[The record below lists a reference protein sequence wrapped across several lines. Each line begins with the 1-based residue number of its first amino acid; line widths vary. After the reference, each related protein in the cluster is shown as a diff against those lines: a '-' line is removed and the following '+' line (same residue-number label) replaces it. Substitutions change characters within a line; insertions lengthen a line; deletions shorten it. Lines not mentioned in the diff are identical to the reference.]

1 VTPGPTTTDDDT
13 RHHSVGDRPVGGSRR
28 RRGASVR
35 NVVLLCLDTVRAD
48 AFADDAPRLHAMADT
63 VFTECRA
70 ASGWS
75 TPSHAS
81 MLAGRLPHEH
91 GVHAHG
97 TDFAALDRADT
108 LFGDLPTHRALGVS
122 ANVYAGSAFG
132 FDRLFADFVDV
143 SRDHRYPAGLDA
155 ASFVAER
162 EGTGLSSVT
171 ASLRAALTHDH
182 PAMSL
187 ANTAC
192 LAADAATRDRPGV
205 PALFDDGAR
214 TVLRESRRL
223 IGETVEPDDA
233 SDDPFLLFCN
243 LMESHE
249 PHRDTLGYDRSRY
262 TGHVPR
268 GWSTRGL
275 TPSDVLLG
283 EGATGTRERDLR
295 RFRALYTASVDY
307 LDRRVSAFVEDL
319 LASHPDTTVVVTAD
333 HGENLADD
341 ADRLFGHVSSLSEAV
356 LHVPLLVINAPGDP
370 PARVTDR
377 VSHLALREL
386 LAGLARGE
394 FPDVTTDRPV
404 AEVAGITPGNDRLLD
419 ADPNWDRTVRVAYDG
434 AEKYCWDSAGGAAV
448 YELDPDRPCWQR
460 RTAGREGVV
469 FGDSSGD
476 ESGES
481 GEFGRSGASTGLPTL
496 PAWVHDRFACS
507 VEAVV
512 GDRQA
517 GGRAEQSETDAAVA
531 RRLRDLGYR

>member
-1 VTPGPTTTDDDT
+1 
-13 RHHSVGDRPVGGSRR
+13 
-28 RRGASVR
+28 
-35 NVVLLCLDTVRAD
+35 
-48 AFADDAPRLHAMADT
+48 MADT

-81 MLAGRLPHEH
+81 MLTGRLPHDH

-108 LFGDLPTHRALGVS
+108 LLGDLPHRALGVS

-132 FDRLFADFVDV
+132 FDGLFDAFVDV
-143 SRDHRYPAGLDA
+143 SRDHRYPAGLDV

-171 ASLRAALTHDH
+171 ATLRAAATHDR
-182 PAMSL
+182 PLLSL
-187 ANTAC
+187 ANAAC
-192 LAADAATRDRPGV
+192 LGGDVLTRDRPGV
-205 PALFDDGAR
+205 PALFDDGAQ
-214 TVLRESRRL
+214 TVFRESRRL
-223 IGETVEPDDA
+223 IGERGDA
-233 SDDPFLLFCN
+233 EHADDPFLLFCN
-243 LMESHE
+243 LMEAHE
-249 PHRDTLGYDRSRY
+249 PHRDTLGYDRSQY
-262 TGHVPR
+262 AEEVPR

-283 EGATGTRERDLR
+283 EGATATRDRDLR
-295 RFRALYTASVDY
+295 RFRALYTASIDY
-307 LDRRVSAFVEDL
+307 LDRRVSAFVADL
-319 LASHPDTTVVVTAD
+319 LATAPDTTVVVTAD

-356 LHVPLLVINAPGDP
+356 LHVPLLVLNAPGDP

-419 ADPNWDRTVRVAYDG
+419 ADPNWDRTIRVAYEG
-434 AEKYCWDSAGGAAV
+434 REKYCWDSAGGSAV
-448 YELDPDRPCWQR
+448 YELDPDRPCRQR
-460 RTAGREGVV
+460 RTAGREGVR
-469 FGDSSGD
+469 FGDGSGD
-476 ESGES
+476 EGVES
-481 GEFGRSGASTGLPTL
+481 GPASRVPTS
-496 PAWVHDRFACS
+496 PDWVHDRFACP

-512 GDRQA
+512 GDRQEA
-517 GGRAEQSETDAAVA
+517 DSAERPESDATVA